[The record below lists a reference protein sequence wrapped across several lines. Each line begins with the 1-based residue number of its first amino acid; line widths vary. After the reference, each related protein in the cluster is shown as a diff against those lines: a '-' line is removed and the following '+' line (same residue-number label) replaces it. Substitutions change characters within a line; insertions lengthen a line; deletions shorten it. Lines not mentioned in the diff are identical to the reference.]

1 MMSSKI
7 AIHMPKARLPASI
20 QSTTVPC
27 TSIRSTL
34 SREKIEIEALSL
46 IEERGLEGFSTRK
59 LGERLNCEA
68 MSIYHHFPSKAHLQD
83 ALVDR
88 TLSSLP
94 IAPRDTPP
102 AERIRK
108 LAQAWRA
115 MSRQAPKFY
124 LWMALHR
131 WNSATGVQFLAE
143 VLDCFH
149 AARLPPEQAAR
160 GFRVLGYY
168 LLGATLE
175 ETSGYAQGPS
185 AMDPLPEADVIRLY
199 PRVAD
204 AGRFSNPDE
213 FDTTFELGL
222 SLLLR
227 GLGIEDLQASIE
239 SS

>member
-1 MMSSKI
+1 
-7 AIHMPKARLPASI
+7 MPKT
-20 QSTTVPC
+20 STIANVRNA
-27 TSIRSTL
+27 SIRSTL
-34 SREKIEIEALSL
+34 SREKIEVEAFAL

-59 LGERLNCEA
+59 LGERLHCEA
-68 MSIYHHFPSKAHLQD
+68 MSIYHHFPSKAHLLD

-102 AERIRK
+102 AERIRR

-115 MSRQAPKFY
+115 MSRKAPRFY

-143 VLDCFH
+143 VLDCFY
-149 AARLPPEQAAR
+149 AAHLPPEQAAR

-185 AMDPLPEADVIRLY
+185 AMEPLPDAQVLRLY
-199 PRVAD
+199 PEVAD
-204 AGRFSNPDE
+204 AGRYSNPKE

-222 SLLLR
+222 RLLLN
-227 GLGIEDLQASIE
+227 GLGIEDSPRASKL
-239 SS
+239 